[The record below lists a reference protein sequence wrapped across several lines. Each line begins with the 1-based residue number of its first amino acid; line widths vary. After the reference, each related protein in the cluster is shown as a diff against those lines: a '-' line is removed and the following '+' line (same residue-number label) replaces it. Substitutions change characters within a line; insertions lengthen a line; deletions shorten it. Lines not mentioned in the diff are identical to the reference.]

1 MAEFEDVT
9 SFLQSQSS
17 RALNDAI
24 NTRNMIWN
32 QIPGQ
37 VKERRLSFNVS
48 KPALG
53 AAPKLSD
60 IFGVGDSTNAE
71 VMRLNAEADEWLS
84 KFCPAISGDLK
95 TLPEDMLLGIIS
107 GSKPYGQDRT
117 VLEIVWHQARDR
129 AYRATDSEVRT
140 IETRFAGAGFS
151 MPQGAMVA
159 ATTAAEQRAGQAIAE
174 VNWQQAIKDAD
185 IKVDLLKFAE
195 EQAIRLK
202 LGLLSQ
208 MAEFYRMWYAV
219 PDRDLERA
227 RLRAQAQ
234 ATFQSAL
241 ANYHNVELAWEGM
254 RLDVEK
260 SKMDVGLTYDRNKVA
275 LSNGSNTAGALGQAT
290 NALAQ
295 VAASN
300 GAAASSLVAKV
311 EDV

>member
-17 RALNDAI
+17 RALTDAI

-37 VKERRLSFNVS
+37 VKERRLSFSVA
-48 KPALG
+48 KPPLG

-84 KFCPAISGDLK
+84 KFCPAINGGLK

-117 VLEIVWHQARDR
+117 VLEIVWQQARDR
-129 AYRATDSEVRT
+129 AGRAADSEVRT

-151 MPQGAMVA
+151 TPQGAMVA
-159 ATTAAEQRAGQAIAE
+159 AITAAEQRAGQAIAE

-234 ATFQSAL
+234 ATFQAAL

-311 EDV
+311 GDI